1 MTKPSCCKAKTT
13 HTTMT
18 SYDKRVCNTY
28 TFRKKEQDKLTAQQK
43 KIRNT
48 CSKAAHTG
56 SASTEDIITQHPY
69 ILTQKTCYR
78 TPQVAKGTPQTLQ
91 TFK

>member
-28 TFRKKEQDKLTAQQK
+28 TFRKIEQDKLTAQQK
-43 KIRNT
+43 KN
-48 CSKAAHTG
+48 
-56 SASTEDIITQHPY
+56 
-69 ILTQKTCYR
+69 
-78 TPQVAKGTPQTLQ
+78 
-91 TFK
+91 